1 MNNMDNMD
9 KGDEKCCDISKY
21 STHCEQIY
29 NNLVKNSNIEY
40 IKDETNKE
48 QVISQLK
55 QQIDLLYSRRYGK
68 KRIG

>member
-1 MNNMDNMD
+1 MDNID
-9 KGDEKCCDISKY
+9 KGDEKCDISKY

-29 NNLVKNSNIEY
+29 ENLVKNSNIEY